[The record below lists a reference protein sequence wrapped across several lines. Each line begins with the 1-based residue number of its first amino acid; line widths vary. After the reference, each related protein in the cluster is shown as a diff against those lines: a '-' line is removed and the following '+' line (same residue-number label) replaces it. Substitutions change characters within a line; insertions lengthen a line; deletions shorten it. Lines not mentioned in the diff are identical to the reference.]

1 VHTVKPEF
9 MTWKIEHP
17 TPEGLVLLGDVMNQF
32 ILWHRRDIVLT
43 ESSPTP
49 TEVHPLERPV
59 EDGEVYSPAHDHDH
73 HTLETSPPRTEQGH
87 DDMPHPSP
95 PRIEHGH
102 DDMPRPSPARTE
114 QRHDEMQHPSQQ
126 AQPIHEQQVSHE
138 QQLPR
143 EQPIREEQVAPRA
156 GDAQVD
162 KDVPEWEARNK
173 IPIKIR
179 PSYVGI
185 NDISSVHKWMA
196 HDQFKPKNQ
205 VKEFRAPASEE
216 GTTSKLHKGFNKYPA
231 VDNLKWS
238 NDCPD
243 KYEKGKNFLPNRVIQ
258 CLPRGMR
265 KFHDWYLRA
274 QITELEILQAWIPAG
289 TFGAPGGQIAVEFK
303 DIQACFHLE
312 RMEMNLIHMWC
323 L

>member
-1 VHTVKPEF
+1 
-9 MTWKIEHP
+9 
-17 TPEGLVLLGDVMNQF
+17 
-32 ILWHRRDIVLT
+32 
-43 ESSPTP
+43 
-49 TEVHPLERPV
+49 
-59 EDGEVYSPAHDHDH
+59 
-73 HTLETSPPRTEQGH
+73 
-87 DDMPHPSP
+87 
-95 PRIEHGH
+95 
-102 DDMPRPSPARTE
+102 
-114 QRHDEMQHPSQQ
+114 
-126 AQPIHEQQVSHE
+126 
-138 QQLPR
+138 
-143 EQPIREEQVAPRA
+143 VAPGA

-162 KDVPEWEARNK
+162 KDVPEWEAQNK

-185 NDISSVHKWMA
+185 NDVSSMHKWMA

-231 VDNLKWS
+231 IDNLKWS
-238 NDCPD
+238 NDCSD

-289 TFGAPGGQIAVEFK
+289 TFGALGGQIAVEFK
-303 DIQACFHLE
+303 DIQACFHLG
-312 RMEMNLIHMWC
+312 RMEMNLIRMWC